1 MVPLM
6 SSSVTPSGMFTAVTV
21 AEDTASS
28 GNNSRP
34 KALTAS
40 LDAAAAWW
48 CLATLFSSPS
58 S

>member
-6 SSSVTPSGMFTAVTV
+6 SSSLTPSGILTAVTV
-21 AEDTASS
+21 ADETASS

-40 LDAAAAWW
+40 LVAAAAWW